1 MPFLNN
7 IQKWQTLSNMACND
21 GFIIC
26 ILFSLIL
33 IKLFSGPGPA
43 GKHCVLLI
51 LGPWRIYNEP
61 LSHLICLI
69 NCWIKFH
76 NRWIVLRINHRNIF
90 IWRCKLV
97 VVLNSKSSSFKKNIY
112 LSIFIRKAFRKYFWI
127 IVKIVHCTY
136 GSAFY
141 SSKIFG
147 QKYLINPKNIKFVK
161 ISYTSR
167 LLVQPMMA
175 PVLSLTRT

>member
-1 MPFLNN
+1 MSFLNN

-69 NCWIKFH
+69 NCWIKFQ

-90 IWRCKLV
+90 IVEFKIIYFQNYLFIYFHTESIQKIFLV
-97 VVLNSKSSSFKKNIY
+97 N
-112 LSIFIRKAFRKYFWI
+112 